1 MASAIQASG
10 YSAAQISLIRQTVAK
25 DCNEQEFSLF
35 FEAARRYGLD
45 PFRKQ
50 ISALVFNKDK
60 ADKRQMA
67 IIVNRDGQ
75 RVIAQRCGDY
85 RPASEAPEWFTD
97 AGAVSPTNPAGLI
110 SCAVR
115 LWKQDKRG
123 EWFPV
128 YGEAFWEEFAP
139 VKDEW
144 AWCEEERKRK
154 PTGRQT
160 VDGNWARMPR
170 VMLQKCAEAQ
180 ALRAGWPD
188 AFGGLYAE
196 EEIHRVEQEMTAAE
210 IVAAE
215 ATRERLEKIGG
226 KDALTISFDPAT
238 GVMERVA
245 LGAVADRCMEFIRT
259 ATDEEAYRW
268 SIQNRVALQEFWGRA
283 PGDALE
289 VKRALEPRVKA
300 FEALTKGAAA

>member
-1 MASAIQASG
+1 MTNAVHLSG
-10 YSAAQISLIRQTVAK
+10 YTPAQIALIRWTVAK
-25 DCNEQEFSLF
+25 DCNNDEFSLF

-50 ISALVFNKDK
+50 ISALVFNKDR
-60 ADKRQMA
+60 ADRRQLA
-67 IIVNRDGQ
+67 IIVGRDGL
-75 RVIAQRCGDY
+75 RAIAQRCGDY
-85 RPASEAPEWFTD
+85 RPASEAAQWVTD
-97 AGAVSPTNPAGLI
+97 DTIISPVNPAGLV

-115 LWKQDKRG
+115 LWKHDKRG

-128 YGEAFWEEFAP
+128 HGEAYWDEFAP

-144 AWCEEERKRK
+144 GHDDASGKRK

-196 EEIHRVEQEMTAAE
+196 EEMHRVESEMTAAE
-210 IVAAE
+210 IVASEAE
-215 ATRERLEKIGG
+215 RARLEMVGG
-226 KDALTISFDPAT
+226 ANTITISFSPHT
-238 GVMERVA
+238 GVMERVPV
-245 LGAVADRCMEFIRT
+245 GQVADRCIEFLRD
-259 ATDEEAYRW
+259 ASPEDAERW
-268 SIQNRVALQEFWGRA
+268 SVQNRVALQEFWSRA
-283 PGDALE
+283 PADALE
-289 VKRALEPRVKA
+289 VKKALEVKIA
-300 FEALTKGAAA
+300 EFRRSVSAS